1 MQPYKFSEVIARV
14 VDKKGVDRELMD
26 SISAHIFS
34 ASKAEMSEFDT
45 LIIHIP
51 GLINLFYG
59 KRRLEDL
66 LSKLDNKINETNHTV
81 GKAKNR
87 MSFLENK
94 SLEGLQEVRGKI
106 IKLLQKYE
114 VYIAD
119 KKQTKQK

>member
-1 MQPYKFSEVIARV
+1 M